1 MCGGNFPSSRLGKIG
16 RDRRFSSFD
25 VSDCFMVPSSFSA
38 NICLDSGVTTNTLLN
53 HSSAAFNH
61 DSHLLN
67 YDTLNVNE
75 T

>member
-1 MCGGNFPSSRLGKIG
+1 MAGGTIPSGRLGKIG

-25 VSDCFMVPSSFSA
+25 VTGCFMVPSSFSA
-38 NICLDSGVTTNTLLN
+38 NICLESGVTTNNLLGN
-53 HSSAAFNH
+53 SSAAYNV

-67 YDTLNVNE
+67 YGTLNANE